1 MKRQKSTQE
10 ELLGMMS
17 TILIPQEYLKDFD
30 IANIEDLPS
39 EWIIDLFEK
48 ETRIPKELVGKEV
61 VLDGFCNPISLMSN
75 AFSLKKI
82 YLQLH
87 RRRWKE
93 IGSNK
98 DYTNE
103 YDLHLPGMKT
113 TKEFSAFLKEI
124 DR

>member
-30 IANIEDLPS
+30 VANIEDHPS

-61 VLDGFCNPISLMSN
+61 ILDGFCNPISLMSN

-87 RRRWKE
+87 RRRWKG